1 MIEVNTSSSA
11 ETPKGSS
18 FFIDQCG
25 FSFGQNIDIA
35 YFKLSEDRIKSWLM
49 VYILANEKEVY
60 VGETTSV
67 VSRINQHTADTSRKE
82 FTSLTV
88 IHNEEFNVSVSKDY
102 ENRLIGLLHADGKY
116 QITNRN
122 EGMADTNYFSREAYA
137 EMFNELWEELRELQ
151 LAEHSIEE
159 IEDSEIFKYSPF
171 KGLSNDQL
179 LALDKILKAI
189 DSASSDKYPIV
200 VEGML
205 GTGKTVLAVYL
216 LKMLKDNPK
225 YNHLNIKLLEPIGSL
240 RDTIKKSVK
249 QVSGLSPEDIIGPA
263 DLKPIEGSPGEKRF
277 DILLVDETHRLKH
290 RKNLGT
296 QYGNFDRRNKE
307 FGLNKDATQ
316 LDWVL
321 ETADLP
327 IFFYDP
333 LQSIAPH
340 CIPHDTFIETLG
352 KPCENP
358 IKLTS
363 QMRVRGGEGYLQYIS
378 DILEGKN
385 PEFQIFD
392 NYETKLYENFDAFN
406 DTFNQYLS
414 EHSLSRMIAGYAWEW
429 TTKGKTGNP
438 PQVWDIELDGVKKKW
453 NSVTNN
459 WVGLGFNR
467 PEVAKEVGCI
477 HSIQGY
483 DLSHA
488 FVILGRDIR
497 FDKNTGKLIA
507 DKENYFDRNGKATAE
522 LHELDQFIR
531 NIYYVLLTRG
541 ITGTH
546 IYAVDPVLREHL
558 KKYFAT

>member
-35 YFKLSEDRIKSWLM
+35 YFNLSEDRIKSWPM
-49 VYILANEKEVY
+49 VYILANEKEAY
-60 VGETTSV
+60 VGKTTSV

-122 EGMADTNYFSREAYA
+122 EGMADTNYFSREVYA

-171 KGLSNDQL
+171 KGLSSDQL

-200 VEGML
+200 VEGMP

-225 YNHLNIKLLEPIGSL
+225 YNRLNIKLLEPIGSL

-277 DILLVDETHRLKH
+277 DILLVDETHR
-290 RKNLGT
+290 
-296 QYGNFDRRNKE
+296 
-307 FGLNKDATQ
+307 
-316 LDWVL
+316 
-321 ETADLP
+321 
-327 IFFYDP
+327 
-333 LQSIAPH
+333 
-340 CIPHDTFIETLG
+340 
-352 KPCENP
+352 
-358 IKLTS
+358 
-363 QMRVRGGEGYLQYIS
+363 
-378 DILEGKN
+378 
-385 PEFQIFD
+385 
-392 NYETKLYENFDAFN
+392 
-406 DTFNQYLS
+406 
-414 EHSLSRMIAGYAWEW
+414 
-429 TTKGKTGNP
+429 
-438 PQVWDIELDGVKKKW
+438 
-453 NSVTNN
+453 
-459 WVGLGFNR
+459 
-467 PEVAKEVGCI
+467 
-477 HSIQGY
+477 
-483 DLSHA
+483 
-488 FVILGRDIR
+488 
-497 FDKNTGKLIA
+497 
-507 DKENYFDRNGKATAE
+507 
-522 LHELDQFIR
+522 
-531 NIYYVLLTRG
+531 
-541 ITGTH
+541 
-546 IYAVDPVLREHL
+546 
-558 KKYFAT
+558 